1 MMMKTSSTKIE
12 RTAVCMAR
20 AGKRDGAAQ
29 LLRVIDGLADGF
41 FTVDGRGSIDF
52 MNRAARS
59 MLAPAGE
66 DPVGK
71 HFAAALLVI
80 PQLAEK
86 VGLAADRKEAGY
98 FETFAARLEK
108 WLGVTVLPSGEGL
121 AVAIRDISEHKLTE
135 ERLMVIFD
143 ATQYAMALLSWPEAK
158 FVEVNGAWLR
168 SLGFAREEV
177 LGRTGA
183 ELGLWDEEQRDEL
196 RRLLLE
202 EGCIRDKDVPVRAK
216 NGTLV
221 MALLNVDF
229 IELDGMKYIMAS
241 SLDISERK
249 QAEELAREQLGL
261 LEDCSDADADAT
273 TLIVDEEGDI
283 VRVFGDKS
291 MLPPN
296 PEGRNLRAALPPPA
310 AADLLAMLAAVLRED
325 AARTTEFRAGAGE
338 QMLVVRVAAAPMT
351 RRYRG
356 KRTVSFRVRDITAE
370 KAAAENTA
378 LTEQAY
384 GRSTFFNSL
393 VTGGHPAEYVASVL
407 EGYGVDTRA
416 DYACF
421 ALAVART
428 EPEAAEAWLTGAK
441 VAPKAAARGDIV
453 AWPARSEPGWVWQT
467 NGLIAALVPADKAG
481 RTKESQLEFAAR
493 LARETEARFAFTQ
506 VTVGVAAT
514 PGEGTT
520 LDLEELFGKAAEAL
534 LLCEREQ
541 GRCVVHHADTGLYQ
555 VAFQLLKDRNIQRI
569 VRDMIGGL
577 AAYDQR
583 HDSNLLATLE
593 RIIEEENLRVV
604 AEKMFIHHNTAIWR
618 KKRIEKLL
626 GLSLDSFE
634 TRAMVSLYLKV
645 WKLLGRN

>member
-1 MMMKTSSTKIE
+1 
-12 RTAVCMAR
+12 MAR
-20 AGKRDGAAQ
+20 AGKQDNAAQ
-29 LLRVIDGLADGF
+29 LTRVLDGLADGF
-41 FTVDGRGSIDF
+41 FTVDGRGGIIF

-66 DPVGK
+66 DPTGK

-86 VGLAADRKEAGY
+86 AGLATERKEAVY

-108 WLGVTVLPSGEGL
+108 WLGVTVLPSDEGL
-121 AVAIRDISEHKLTE
+121 AVAFHDISEHKLTE
-135 ERLMVIFD
+135 ERLKVIFD
-143 ATQYAMALLSWPEAK
+143 ATQHAMALLTWPEAR

-168 SLGFAREEV
+168 SLGFAKEEV
-177 LGRTGA
+177 LGKTGA
-183 ELGLWDEEQRDEL
+183 ELGLWDAEQRDEL

-202 EGCIRDKDVPVRAK
+202 EGCIRDRDVPVRAK
-216 NGTLV
+216 NGGRV

-229 IELDGMKYIMAS
+229 IELDGIKYAMAS

-261 LEDCSDADADAT
+261 LEDCSDADADTT

-283 VRVFGDKS
+283 VRVFGERS
-291 MLPPN
+291 MLPGN
-296 PEGRNLRAALPPPA
+296 PEGQNLRAALPPPA
-310 AADLLAMLAAVLRED
+310 AADLLAMLAAVLKED
-325 AARTTEFRAGAGE
+325 AARTTEFRARVGE
-338 QMLVVRVAAAPMT
+338 LTMAIRVTAAPMT

-356 KRTVSFRVRDITAE
+356 KRTVSLRVRDITAE
-370 KAAAENTA
+370 KAAEENTA

-421 ALAVART
+421 VLAVARA
-428 EPEAAEAWLTGAK
+428 EPDSAETWPTGAP
-441 VAPKAAARGDIV
+441 VAPQAAARGDIV
-453 AWPARSEPGWVWQT
+453 AWMARNEPGWVWQT
-467 NGLIAALVPADKAG
+467 NGLIAVLVPADKAG
-481 RTKESQLEFAAR
+481 RTKERQMAFAVR

-506 VTVGVAAT
+506 VNVGVAAT

-534 LLCEREQ
+534 LLCERGQ
-541 GRCVVHHADTGLYQ
+541 GRPVVHHADTGLYQ

-569 VRDMIGGL
+569 VKDMIGGL
-577 AAYDQR
+577 AEYDRR
-583 HDSNLLATLE
+583 HESNLLATLE
-593 RIIEEENLRVV
+593 RIIEEENLWVV

-645 WKLLGRN
+645 WKLLGQN